1 MSNTQIEIQSAKL
14 LSAKEL
20 ADMKET
26 LGQILLALQCPLTI
40 EERQNLWQFFE
51 LLLERYVEEKRK
63 E

>member
-1 MSNTQIEIQSAKL
+1 MSHTETAIKSAKL

-26 LGQILLALQCPLTI
+26 LGQMLLALQCPLTP
-40 EERQNLWQFFE
+40 EERENLWQCFE
-51 LLLERYVEEKRK
+51 LLLERYVEGKNK